1 MKRVSN
7 NALKDRE
14 KGFTLLEVMAA
25 ITILTIG
32 LLAVATMQSS
42 AIRTNFKGY
51 RLMEATN
58 LAQDRIEYLLSQP
71 YTDLQALVG
80 TGEQADPWVEWATNH
95 GLDYDMPEGFALT
108 YEVTDEDSDG
118 NDLPFSGVV
127 ITIKVQTQEAG
138 TTELEY
144 VRPAVF

>member
-1 MKRVSN
+1 MKRVPN
-7 NALKDRE
+7 NALKERE

-32 LLAVATMQSS
+32 LFAVATMQSS
-42 AIRTNFKGY
+42 AIRANFRGY
-51 RLMEATN
+51 RVMEATN
-58 LAQDRIEYLLSQP
+58 LAQDRIEHLISQP
-71 YTDLQALVG
+71 YADLLALVDA
-80 TGEQADPWVEWATNH
+80 GEQADPWVEWATDH
-95 GLDYDMPEGFALT
+95 GLDYDMPEGFTLT

-118 NDLPFSGVV
+118 NDLTFDGAV
-127 ITIKVQTQEAG
+127 ITITVQTQEGG